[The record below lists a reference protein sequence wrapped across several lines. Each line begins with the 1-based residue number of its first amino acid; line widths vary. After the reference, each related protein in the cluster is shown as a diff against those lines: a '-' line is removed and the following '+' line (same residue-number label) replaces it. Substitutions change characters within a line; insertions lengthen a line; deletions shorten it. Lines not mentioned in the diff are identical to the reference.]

1 MAVQEPLYWVNGVP
15 VYPNQVSYITQAV
28 DDTPD
33 TIDVTGDLL
42 INSLTFDNPLD
53 IEIKSGL
60 PPYEVSTSGTSY
72 ISLTADQEVTTI
84 YNIDNFEITFDVAQP
99 PAKLMLLMFS
109 SGIIGGGMKIVANQ
123 LLGTGTGC
131 MLLKGD
137 DDIVVDPGPFGN
149 GYNRASILFVSD
161 GLNWIELSRFLYTA
175 Q

>member
-15 VYPNQVSYITQAV
+15 VYPNQVSYVTQAI

-72 ISLTADQEVTTI
+72 ISLTADQEVTVI
-84 YNIDNFEITFDVAQP
+84 YNVDNFEITFDVAEP
-99 PAKLMLLMFS
+99 SAKLLLVMFS
-109 SGIIGGGMKIVANQ
+109 SGMIGGGLKIVANQ

-131 MLLKGD
+131 ILLKD
-137 DDIVVDPGPFGN
+137 NEDIVVDPTDVN
-149 GYNRASILFVSD
+149 GYNRASLLFVSD

>member
-1 MAVQEPLYWVNGVP
+1 MPVQEPLYWVNGIP
-15 VYPNQVSYITQAV
+15 VYPNQVSYVTQSV

-60 PPYEVSTSGTSY
+60 PPYELSTGGTSY
-72 ISLTADQEVTTI
+72 ISLTADQEVTVI
-84 YNIDNFEITFDVAQP
+84 YNIDNFEVTFDIAQP

-109 SGIIGGGMKIVANQ
+109 SGIVGGGMKMVANQ

-131 MLLKGD
+131 ILLKD
-137 DDIVVDPGPFGN
+137 DEDIVVDPTDVN
-149 GYNRASILFVSD
+149 GYNRASLLFVSD